1 MSAEK
6 SFYITT
12 PLYYANDELHIGH
25 AFSTLAADIASRYQR
40 SMGRN
45 VHFLTGSDEHGQ
57 KVEQAAKA
65 KGLSPI
71 EHTDHLVEKFKSLWT
86 LLDITYDDFIRTTED
101 RHKKVVCHALNELW
115 KKGDIYEAEYSGWYC
130 TPCERFWT
138 EKEVPEKVCPDCK
151 RAVQEISEKNYFF
164 KMSKYQQQLIDHINN
179 HPGFIRPENRRNEVL
194 GFLRQPL
201 GDLCISRPKARLS
214 WGIELPFAPD
224 YVTYVWFDALT
235 NYISAVGYPFDMEKF
250 NRIWP
255 ASCHLIGKDILT
267 THAVYW
273 STMLMALGLSLPEC
287 IFAHGWWVTGE
298 GKMSKSVGNIINPRE
313 LVARYGL
320 DPFRFYLFREM
331 VFGMDATYTE
341 ENFILRYN
349 ADLANDYGNLCQ
361 RMLPMLIKN
370 RDGQFHKTPPTLPQ
384 TKEIAEMAAAIKTD
398 YINAMENFLYHD
410 ALKRI
415 WDLIQRLNKYVDE
428 TAPWKLAK
436 EQNWA
441 VLDEVFYTIGES
453 IRFVSHLVEPF
464 MPHLA
469 PEFLRQIGCA
479 GQKVSINNLAW
490 GQLADGT
497 RCTEPAPMF
506 PRLETERI
514 QNLKK
519 GAKGEASPKAE
530 KPAKAAKTEE
540 KAAVISAED
549 GLVSFD
555 DFLKT
560 ELCIARIETAEK
572 VENADKLLKLTVNIG
587 EETRTLV
594 AGIAAFYKPEELPGR
609 QVVMVKNLKPAKIR
623 GILSHGMILAAAT
636 EDGGLALVSPDK
648 PAKTG
653 IRVK

>member
-1 MSAEK
+1 MSENK
-6 SFYITT
+6 SFYVTT

-25 AFSTLAADIASRYQR
+25 AFSTLAADILSRYHR
-40 SMGRN
+40 AMGHD

-65 KGLSPI
+65 RGLTPQ
-71 EHTDHLVEKFKSLWT
+71 EHTDKLVERFKSLWQ
-86 LLDITYDDFIRTTED
+86 LLDITNDDFIRTTED
-101 RHKKVVCHALNELW
+101 RHKKVVIHALQKLW
-115 KKGDIYEAEYSGWYC
+115 EKGDIYEAEYSGWYC

-138 EKEVPEKVCPDCK
+138 EKEVPDKACPDCK
-151 RAVQEISEKNYFF
+151 RPVQELSEKNYFF
-164 KMSKYQQQLIDHINN
+164 KMSAYQQKLIDHINS
-179 HPGFIRPENRRNEVL
+179 HPGFIRPENRKNEVL

-201 GDLCISRPKARLS
+201 GDLCISRPKARLE

-250 NRIWP
+250 KRTWP
-255 ASCHLIGKDILT
+255 ASCQLIGKDILT

-273 STMLMALGLSLPEC
+273 STMLMALGLDLPEC

-298 GKMSKSVGNIINPRE
+298 GKMSKSVGNIINPRD

-361 RMLPMLIKN
+361 RTLPMLIKN
-370 RDGQFHKTPPTLPQ
+370 REGVFRKKAATLVQ
-384 TKEIAEMAAAIKTD
+384 SKEIVELAGQVKAG
-398 YINAMENFLYHD
+398 YIDAMENFLFHD
-410 ALKRI
+410 ALKHI
-415 WDLIQRLNKYVDE
+415 WSLIQRLNKYIDE

-436 EQNWA
+436 EKNFEI
-441 VLDEVFYTIGES
+441 LDEVFYMIGEG
-453 IRFVSHLVEPF
+453 IRFCSILVEPF
-464 MPHLA
+464 MPHIA
-469 PEFLRQIGCA
+469 PEFLKQIGCS
-479 GQKVSINNLAW
+479 QQNISIQELTW

-497 RCTEPAPMF
+497 KCTEPAPLF

-519 GAKGEASPKAE
+519 GGSKSDEKAKKNKVESAPAKPEIKAE
-530 KPAKAAKTEE
+530 
-540 KAAVISAED
+540 
-549 GLVSFD
+549 GLISFD
-555 DFLKT
+555 DFMKT
-560 ELCIARIETAEK
+560 ELCIATIEAAEK
-572 VENADKLLKLTVNIG
+572 VENADKLLKLNVDISS
-587 EETRTLV
+587 EKRSLV
-594 AGIAAFYKPEELPGR
+594 AGIAAFYKPEELIGK

-623 GILSHGMILAAAT
+623 GIFSQGMILAAAT
-636 EDGGLALVSPDK
+636 EDGGLALVGPDK
-648 PAKTG
+648 PARTG
-653 IRVK
+653 VKVK